1 MTDAELGKLSI
12 LALAHVGDAVY
23 ELLVRTLLAERGV
36 ATALQLHRETVA
48 RVKAPAQA
56 RAAAASCRSLTEA
69 EHRRVPPRPQQPRE
83 HRAPRRDA
91 GAVPRGDRL
100 EAVFGWLWLRGERER
115 VRGCSDTSRRTTMP
129 LDAVCLT
136 ALVDE
141 LAPQLEGA
149 HIDKVQQPARDLLLL
164 SLYTRQG
171 SKSYSSRRAW
181 VWRACT

>member
-56 RAAAASCRSLTEA
+56 KAAAVILPHLTEA
-69 EHRRVPPRPQQPRE
+69 EHDVYRRGRNSHVNTVPHGSTPGQY
-83 HRAPRRDA
+83 HAA
-91 GAVPRGDRL
+91 TAV

-115 VRGCSDTSRRTTMP
+115 IHELFSHITEDY
-129 LDAVCLT
+129 DAT
-136 ALVDE
+136 
-141 LAPQLEGA
+141 
-149 HIDKVQQPARDLLLL
+149 
-164 SLYTRQG
+164 
-171 SKSYSSRRAW
+171 
-181 VWRACT
+181 